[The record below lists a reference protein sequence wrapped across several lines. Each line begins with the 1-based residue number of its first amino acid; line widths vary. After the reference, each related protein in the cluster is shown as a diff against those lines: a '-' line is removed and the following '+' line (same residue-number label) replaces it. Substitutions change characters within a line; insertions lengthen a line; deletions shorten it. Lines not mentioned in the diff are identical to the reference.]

1 MLPVFWLTAIV
12 RGDPPT
18 EMFAV
23 STFSMGIGD
32 PEVKEEVVVVLT
44 TVLVSLTVR
53 VVDWIET
60 RVEVVE

>member
-1 MLPVFWLTAIV
+1 M